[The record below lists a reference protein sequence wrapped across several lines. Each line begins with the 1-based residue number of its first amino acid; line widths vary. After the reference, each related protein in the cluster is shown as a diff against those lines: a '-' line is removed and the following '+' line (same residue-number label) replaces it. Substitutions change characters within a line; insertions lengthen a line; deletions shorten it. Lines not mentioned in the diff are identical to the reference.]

1 MNAIDIL
8 RNKQI
13 DGDEND
19 LERCV
24 LRADTE
30 GYCNEAYNAA
40 AELAALTA
48 ERDVLLRI
56 KEAAINL
63 QSRLDEHFGGFV
75 DESDWKEQAEL
86 RAALKAAK

>member
-1 MNAIDIL
+1 MNTLDVL

-30 GYCNEAYNAA
+30 GYANEAYNASI
-40 AELAALTA
+40 ELA
-48 ERDVLLRI
+48 R
-56 KEAAINL
+56 L
-63 QSRLDEHFGGFV
+63 QGV
-75 DESDWKEQAEL
+75 
-86 RAALKAAK
+86 

>member
-1 MNAIDIL
+1 MKSLQKAQDEFRVAVFDEKL
-8 RNKQI
+8 KQ
-13 DGDEND
+13 
-19 LERCV
+19 
-24 LRADTE
+24 
-30 GYCNEAYNAA
+30 
-40 AELAALTA
+40 LAALTA